1 MYDEYAKSRYE
12 VCAKI
17 IRVCIENF
25 LINGIFCNKV
35 EEFYRS
41 RLSFRKQI

>member
-17 IRVCIENF
+17 IENF

-35 EEFYRS
+35 EELYLN
-41 RLSFRKQI
+41 LSFQIIV

>member
-1 MYDEYAKSRYE
+1 MYDKYAKSRYE

-35 EEFYRS
+35 EENRCLENRFDD
-41 RLSFRKQI
+41 Q

>member
-1 MYDEYAKSRYE
+1 MYDEYVKTRYE

-35 EEFYRS
+35 EELYLN
-41 RLSFRKQI
+41 LSFQIIV